1 MADENRKWNEST
13 DQMKKGKF
21 EPHEKRLL
29 ANSLS
34 QFLVRNNIEL
44 HEFVERIRN
53 TSDSDRIPHGLKLW
67 TSVCSVLPDRSL
79 KSCYRYLLRTITKQS
94 KASKWKEEE
103 VERLVSLQ

>member
-1 MADENRKWNEST
+1 
-13 DQMKKGKF
+13 MKKGKF

-44 HEFVERIRN
+44 HEFVESIRSSGDN
-53 TSDSDRIPHGLKLW
+53 DRIPQGLKLW
-67 TSVCSVLPDRSL
+67 TNVCSVLPDRSL

-94 KASKWKEEE
+94 KASKWNKEEID
-103 VERLVSLQ
+103 RLVSLQ